1 MKIKVKNGTYEQ
13 VMSMQAFKN
22 KRPEPQGYIYRWL
35 IKALSKKDLKKTN
48 FKLNRIGMEKLGD
61 EPCLY
66 LMNHSSFID
75 LEIAGSIIYPRP
87 YHIVCTLDGFVGK
100 EGLMRKIG
108 CIPTRK
114 FMLDTSLVRDLIYTA
129 KDLKESIL
137 LYPEASY
144 TFDGTATPLP
154 ESIGKLVKMLGIPLV
169 MIRTYGAF
177 ARDPLYNGLQIRKVD
192 VSAEMK
198 YLLSPEEI
206 RAMSKEEINDV
217 LKGEFTFDN
226 FAWQREASVV
236 IDEPFRADYLDRV
249 LYKCPCCMEEG
260 VMEGKGIYLKCKS
273 CDATFE
279 LSQLGELKPVELNLL
294 AVKKTEGAIGKPFD
308 EVFSHIPS
316 WYAWERSEV
325 KREIENGSYSIE
337 LPVDII
343 MLVNTDAV
351 YRVGEGVL
359 KHDVNGFHLTG
370 CEGAL
375 DYKQDPSA
383 SYSLYSDY
391 YWYEIGDMISI
402 GTPRVQYYC
411 FPKTDNANVA
421 KVRLA
426 TEEIYK
432 LGSTQSGRLD
442 SGS

>member
-1 MKIKVKNGTYEQ
+1 MIIDRQIKGFDMKIKVKEASYEK
-13 VMSMQAFKN
+13 VMAMTPFKN
-22 KRPEPQGYIYRWL
+22 KRPEAQGHFYRWL
-35 IKALSKKDLKKTN
+35 IKVLSKKDLKKTN
-48 FKLNRIGMEKLGD
+48 FKLKKIGLDALGD

-114 FMLDTSLVRDLIYTA
+114 FMLDTTLVRDLIYTA

-154 ESIGKLVKMLGIPLV
+154 ESIGKLVKMLGIPVV

-177 ARDPLYNGLQIRKVD
+177 ARDPLYNGLQVRNVD
-192 VSAEMK
+192 VSADMK
-198 YLLSPEEI
+198 YLLSPDKI
-206 RAMSKEEINDV
+206 KSMSKEEINEA
-217 LKGEFTFDN
+217 LKKEFTFDN
-226 FAWQREASVV
+226 FAWQKEAKVV

-249 LYKCPCCMEEG
+249 LYKCPCCMQEG
-260 VMEGKGIYLKCKS
+260 EMEGKGVYLKCKS
-273 CDATFE
+273 CNATFE
-279 LSQLGELKPVELNLL
+279 LTELGELKPVELNI
-294 AVKKTEGAIGKPFD
+294 AAARKREDEIGKPFD
-308 EVFSHIPS
+308 EVFSSIPA

-325 KREIENGSYSIE
+325 RREIEEGTYMME

-351 YRVGEGVL
+351 YRVGEGML
-359 KHDVNGFHLTG
+359 KHDINGFHLTG
-370 CEGAL
+370 CGGAL
-375 DYKQDPSA
+375 DYKQDPAA

-391 YWYEIGDMISI
+391 YWYELGDMISI

-411 FPKTDNANVA
+411 FPKSKNAIVA
-421 KVRLA
+421 KARLA
-426 TEEIYK
+426 TEELYK
-432 LGSTQSGRLD
+432 NI
-442 SGS
+442 